1 MKKIVLSALL
11 LFNSVGAWAQGTT
24 KPSEDP
30 LAEIPFEA
38 LAAADTTASQAAEE
52 DARLLREYVNTARRM
67 SLEHAQWNQDFV
79 RDSWEW
85 HLLSTKILMGVVL
98 SILGFGLLLTYF
110 QLTTPP
116 LRRIRSTRS
125 EQLLREAISATPP
138 GTGASTPAAS
148 PPPPPTAVTTTDPAT
163 TSIPAAAAIN
173 EAATQANGG
182 APTTGAQILQ
192 PPNGPS
198 PPASPGTANVPSPP
212 PAADTSS
219 SGTGN
224 ATSDTSEDALVTT
237 LKIGLDGLEITSQI
251 TGVIILGLS
260 LAFFYLYAKNVYPV
274 QQADLQQSSH
284 SAPAT
289 RTESPPQAKEADGS
303 SK

>member
-1 MKKIVLSALL
+1 MKKMVFSALL
-11 LFNSVGAWAQGTT
+11 LINCAGAWAQEAT

-30 LAEIPFEA
+30 LADIPFEA
-38 LAAADTTASQAAEE
+38 LAATDTTASQAAEE

-85 HLLSTKILMGVVL
+85 HLLSTKILMSVVL

-116 LRRIRSTRS
+116 LRRIRSRRS
-125 EQLLREAISATPP
+125 EQLLREAISSTPP
-138 GTGASTPAAS
+138 DAGASIPAAS
-148 PPPPPTAVTTTDPAT
+148 TPPPPTAVTTTDPAT
-163 TSIPAAAAIN
+163 TSTPAAAAIDDDATKAN
-173 EAATQANGG
+173 AGAA
-182 APTTGAQILQ
+182 TTGAQTLE
-192 PPNGPS
+192 PPNSPS
-198 PPASPGTANVPSPP
+198 PPAGTANVQTPP

-224 ATSDTSEDALVTT
+224 APSDTSEDALVTT

-284 SAPAT
+284 STPAT
-289 RTESPPQAKEADGS
+289 RTENLPQAKEADGS